1 MPGQMSGQMSG
12 HYLRLRQICLVARE
26 LAPVEQQICD
36 VLGLEVCYRD
46 PGVGKYG
53 LHNALFA
60 AGGTFLE
67 VVSPTQP
74 ETAAGRYLDRRKGD
88 GGYMFIVDCDN
99 LEERREHLQ
108 KLGVRLVEDIK
119 SADGDLVGEALHLHP
134 RDTGGCLLSID
145 RHSDKGDMRSDYK
158 WAGRA
163 WREHDRSKTMAAIIG
178 AEMQSDDPKALA
190 SRWSEL
196 LQRPARRGDDYWQ
209 IDLDKGFARFEPMR
223 DDRGEGLSAVHFACK
238 DKGAV
243 LKAAR
248 AAGLSADAHHV
259 DLVGVRFVL
268 D

>member
-1 MPGQMSGQMSG
+1 MPG

-26 LAPVEQQICD
+26 LAPVEKQICG

-67 VVSPTQP
+67 VVSPIQP
-74 ETAAGRYLDRRKGD
+74 DTAAGRYLDRRNGD
-88 GGYMFIVDCDN
+88 GGYMFIVDCDD
-99 LEERREHLQ
+99 LEERREHF
-108 KLGVRLVEDIK
+108 KKMGVRMVEDLK
-119 SADGDLVGEALHLHP
+119 SADGALVGEALHLHP
-134 RDTGGCLLSID
+134 RDTGGCLLSVD
-145 RHSDKGDMRSDYK
+145 RHSSGGDMTGDYK
-158 WAGRA
+158 WAGRN
-163 WREHDRSKTMAAIIG
+163 WRQHDSSKTMTSIIG
-178 AEMQSDDPKALA
+178 AEMQADDPKALA
-190 SRWSEL
+190 GRWSEL

-209 IDLDKGFARFEPMR
+209 IDLDKGFARFGPMR
-223 DDRGEGLSAVHFACK
+223 DHRGEGLSAVHYACK

-248 AAGLSADAHHV
+248 AWGLPADERHV